1 VRTARGVIASLG
13 AGGSLVAAGAC
24 LLLLVSAVV
33 AFEGWPDIAGTAGA
47 PDALV
52 LADPAVAPDGGRR
65 SAPRRP
71 RDVAAPGLPA
81 TVPAGAAP
89 PARGSGQRAGVAR
102 PARGRPHR
110 PHAPSVSAPTTAAT
124 GPAAAAP
131 VERIAPAAST
141 PAPRPRPDRGD
152 GGLGEVATPALP
164 EAPAAPPVPEPGPAV
179 REIGEAAGE
188 AAGGAAQQVLPSV
201 AQGAQEV
208 TEAVGVLLRG
218 SGG

>member
-71 RDVAAPGLPA
+71 RDVAAP
-81 TVPAGAAP
+81 
-89 PARGSGQRAGVAR
+89 ARGSGQRAGAAR

-110 PHAPSVSAPTTAAT
+110 PHAPAVSAPAT
-124 GPAAAAP
+124 GATWPAAAAP

-141 PAPRPRPDRGD
+141 LAPRPRPDRGD

-188 AAGGAAQQVLPSV
+188 TAGGAAQQVLPSV

-208 TEAVGVLLRG
+208 TDAVGVLLRG
-218 SGG
+218 PGG